1 MRVGFLSGNDWLF
14 AWGRFLIFIICRI
27 RIREMKWQPFGIGLP
42 FVDHFRPISGLS
54 WNIL

>member
-1 MRVGFLSGNDWLF
+1 MGAVLDFHHLSHTNSWNEM
-14 AWGRFLIFIICRI
+14 A
-27 RIREMKWQPFGIGLP
+27 MKWQPFGIGMP

>member
-1 MRVGFLSGNDWLF
+1 MGAVLDFHHLSHTNSWNEM
-14 AWGRFLIFIICRI
+14 A
-27 RIREMKWQPFGIGLP
+27 MKWQQLFGIGLP